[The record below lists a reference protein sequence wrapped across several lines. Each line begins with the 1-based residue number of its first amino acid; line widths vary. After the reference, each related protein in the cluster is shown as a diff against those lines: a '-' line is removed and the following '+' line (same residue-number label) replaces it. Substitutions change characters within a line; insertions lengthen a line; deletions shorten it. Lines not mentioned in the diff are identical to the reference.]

1 MIDKVVDTNVLAVA
15 NGRHETASPFC
26 RLASIESLKGIL
38 ESGRVVVDSKGE
50 IIQEY
55 KTYCSPS
62 GQPGVGDVFF
72 REVLLNY
79 AGKILRVDLAK
90 NSDGSFVNFPT
101 DSDLRKFDNSD
112 RKFVAAAAK
121 SGAAVV
127 NATDPDWLEHKT
139 ALNKNGIM
147 IEFVCTEKRNKW

>member
-1 MIDKVVDTNVLAVA
+1 MNDKVVDTNVLAVA
-15 NGRHETASPFC
+15 NGRHETASPSC
-26 RLASIESLKGIL
+26 RTASIKSLKKIL
-38 ESGRVVVDSKGE
+38 ENGRIVVDSSGE

-79 AGKILRVDLAK
+79 VGKILRVDLPR
-90 NSDGSFVNFPT
+90 NSDGSFVDFPT
-101 DSDLRKFDNSD
+101 DSDLLKFDNSD

-121 SGAAVV
+121 SGAAIV

-139 ALNKNGIM
+139 ALNKNGIV
-147 IEFVCTEKRNKW
+147 IEFVCTEQKSKW